1 MAFYKVVKTM
11 QYTEEC
17 YIEAESASEAKQ
29 MSGEMGGERVYDDS
43 WYDSDAYEID
53 EDEFE
58 ENNYGN

>member
-1 MAFYKVVKTM
+1 MAFYKVTKTM

-17 YIEAESASEAKQ
+17 YIEAESESEAEQK
-29 MSGEMGGERVYDDS
+29 SGEMEGERVYDDI

-58 ENNYGN
+58 ENKQ